1 MKILKSLF
9 ALLFFISLAIPV
21 NASTVLMPDLYT
33 KDEESVLEENN
44 ETFQYRS
51 QLITDMVLI
60 ENLKLEDL
68 SDFIIQNEKWIQD
81 VNSRLESYI
90 YKQSDNKFGQS
101 EALKDL
107 LDEVSQNVSVPSSNV
122 YIFSTFSISTVNEY
136 FYSHI
141 YHLRNNYWTY
151 SLDPKLSVRVLDFAA
166 NLAWSEL
173 KTIYVGIQIDNGSLY
188 DQYMCHKQLV
198 IEQVWDLERWVPNV
212 GYLGVLASLCNPHL
226 RY

>member
-141 YHLRNNYWTY
+141 
-151 SLDPKLSVRVLDFAA
+151 SFK
-166 NLAWSEL
+166 
-173 KTIYVGIQIDNGSLY
+173 K
-188 DQYMCHKQLV
+188 
-198 IEQVWDLERWVPNV
+198 
-212 GYLGVLASLCNPHL
+212 
-226 RY
+226 